1 MLVSCLATTQVVA
14 VVTGFENLFQK
25 VASGSTFS
33 DKICTCCA
41 FYRPK
46 ANLFCSK
53 SRVWRD
59 ARVIL
64 LNRNSEVSIHATC
77 KNLTCGKTGL
87 IRG

>member
-1 MLVSCLATTQVVA
+1 MLRKLSCNNSSCCDCCRFRKFVSESSEWFYFFRQ
-14 VVTGFENLFQK
+14 NLYMLRVLPAQ
-25 VASGSTFS
+25 
-33 DKICTCCA
+33 
-41 FYRPK
+41 

-59 ARVIL
+59 TRVIL
-64 LNRNSEVSIHATC
+64 LNQNSEVSIHATC